1 MPFWK
6 RLIKKQEGTDAS
18 KATNQYLYNT
28 NSQQWQWT
36 SHVTFQTEQVWTPIK
51 IEATVARSG
60 RGQTFVTAFSP
71 VLFLFQILRKKSC
84 IWITRS
90 YWGLFWD
97 ETHPALPFSS
107 FCVTPLTNQPTD
119 RAHRCS
125 WTHNPLSRSNQL
137 TFKQSPVLLIFPLGV
152 TLTIHFKCN
161 PYKIC
166 HPTLDFYQSDN
177 VSVHRSCSFNV
188 TMVNTPSTLARRNWL
203 KSERAVI

>member
-1 MPFWK
+1 MTMNISCHFPNWAGLDSYKDWGYCCKIWK
-6 RLIKKQEGTDAS
+6 RTDLCYSFFPCTVFVSDTEKK
-18 KATNQYLYNT
+18 
-28 NSQQWQWT
+28 
-36 SHVTFQTEQVWTPIK
+36 
-51 IEATVARSG
+51 
-60 RGQTFVTAFSP
+60 
-71 VLFLFQILRKKSC
+71 VLHPF